1 MRVISLKPLMYRPV
15 LLVFLAILASA
26 CELPT
31 CSEASLNVDR
41 GPYLQNMTPS
51 SIVIKWR
58 SQEQEQEQD
67 RVRYGVSADG
77 LFEEVAIQSKSID
90 HQVVLDNLQ
99 PDTRYY
105 YAVND
110 ASNKVFSFRT
120 PPVEGTAKP
129 TRVWILGDS
138 GTADDNAE
146 SVKDAFVDFNGGDA
160 TDLVLMLGDNAYD
173 DGTDCEYQ
181 KAFFDMYPS
190 TIAQTPVMPTI
201 GNHDAMEDGGAAYF
215 KIFNLPV
222 DGKSGGVPSGT
233 ESYYSFN
240 YANIHFVSLDSEI
253 SNRSPTAAMYSWLM
267 ADLAANTQDWTV
279 VYFHHPPYSKGSH
292 DSDQPG
298 TAMADMREHYTAV
311 FEMYGVDLVFS
322 GHSHSYER
330 SFPILG
336 HRGTS
341 DTFLESMKTDT
352 GNGRKDSDGAYI
364 KPYNSLDHGIIYS
377 VAGSSGKARSGSLNH
392 PVHYLSMRELGS
404 VVLDFDGDELNVTFV
419 STEPGA
425 TDYYSIVKTI
435 QSSALAHEL
444 RSIEWS

>member
-1 MRVISLKPLMYRPV
+1 MKIVSLKLLKYRVAMLFCLV
-15 LLVFLAILASA
+15 LFVSA
-26 CELPT
+26 CERST
-31 CSEASLNVDR
+31 CSDSSLKVDR

-58 SQEQEQEQD
+58 SQIQTRT
-67 RVRYGVSADG
+67 RVHYGISEDG
-77 LFEEVAIQSKSID
+77 LFEQVGNESSSTN
-90 HQVVLDNLQ
+90 HEVVLENLI

-105 YAVND
+105 YVVYSVSAR
-110 ASNKVFSFRT
+110 VFSFRT
-120 PPVEGTAKP
+120 PPDEGVARP

-138 GTADDNAE
+138 GTADKNAK
-146 SVKDAFVDFNGGDA
+146 SVKDAFVDFNGGAA
-160 TDLVLMLGDNAYD
+160 TDLMLMLGDNAYD
-173 DGTDCEYQ
+173 DGADCEYQ
-181 KAFFDMYPS
+181 NAVFDMYPS

-201 GNHDAMEDGGAAYF
+201 GNHDAREDGGAPYF

-222 DGKSGGVPSGT
+222 DGESGGVPSGT

-253 SNRSPTAAMYSWLM
+253 SNRSPTGAMYSWLM
-267 ADLAANTQDWTV
+267 ADLGANTQDWTV

-298 TAMADMREHYTAV
+298 GAMADMREHYTAV
-311 FEMYGVDLVFS
+311 FEMYGVDLVFA

-341 DTFLESMKTDT
+341 DTFLKSMKTDT
-352 GNGRKDSDGAYI
+352 GNGRKDGDGQYI
-364 KPYNSLDHGIIYS
+364 KPYNSVDHGVIYT
-377 VAGSSGKARSGSLNH
+377 VAGSAGKTRSGALNH
-392 PVHYLSMRELGS
+392 PVHYLSMSKLGS

-419 STEPGA
+419 STDPEV

-435 QSSALAHEL
+435 
-444 RSIEWS
+444 